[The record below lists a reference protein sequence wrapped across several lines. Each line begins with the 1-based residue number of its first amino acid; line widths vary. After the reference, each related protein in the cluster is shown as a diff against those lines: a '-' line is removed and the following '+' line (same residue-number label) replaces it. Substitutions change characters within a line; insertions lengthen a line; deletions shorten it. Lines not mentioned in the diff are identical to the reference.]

1 MIKVQ
6 NPYKRFAFF
15 KKESLCYKVNFPIL
29 KEAHTEKI
37 KIWKEKYKKRGNQQ
51 KLVTKSIETPKKEEK
66 KRPKKR

>member
-37 KIWKEKYKKRGNQQ
+37 KIWKEKYKKKGATN
-51 KLVTKSIETPKKEEK
+51 KS
-66 KRPKKR
+66 